1 MKTNSITKEDIIN
14 VGKALD
20 ITTTDEQIDYIL
32 ENYDIEEAS
41 DPTATFDLII
51 ENLIYQSSDYKK
63 EKIKKLTYD
72 LLLWSYKD
80 MLKKVDRLLNSKCI
94 DIDNWNENYDF
105 MILPKSMAIS
115 ILKNAS
121 DSYSAKG
128 TIYEKEIKK
137 NVKNFE
143 YFL

>member
-20 ITTTDEQIDYIL
+20 ITTTDEQINYIL

-63 EKIKKLTYD
+63 EKIRKLTRD
-72 LLLWSYKD
+72 LLEESHLD

-94 DIDNWNENYDF
+94 DIDSWNEHSNF
-105 MILPKSMAIS
+105 MILPKSMAIA
-115 ILKNAS
+115 ILKNES
-121 DSYSAKG
+121 DQYSAKG
-128 TIYEKEIKK
+128 TRYEKEVKE